1 MHCSYKHTHTHSK
14 TDRGG
19 QEKTE
24 TVGRGL
30 TTDVHSC
37 SQWSDGAFQMELNRN
52 ANRES
57 PEMKPGGVSD
67 GGRGAERNSTV
78 SSVCYLF
85 LISFFK
91 QHVGQSSCCVFCSS
105 KPVGKWRLS
114 CVGGRKNWMWD
125 LSSGSALHRCV
136 PVVRVWTF
144 ARNPSKRRYSE
155 DLGQSLYCRGCRQRF
170 LVTKWHDT
178 NQCAQIQAKVV
189 STWQSRDWYNPNKI
203 WNWTSYSKLL
213 KQ

>member
-1 MHCSYKHTHTHSK
+1 MQGQTHACVSHPTTLVDVKTTSFGLCLYIYTHNYYSGATVKVNALQLQTHTHTHSK
-14 TDRGG
+14 TDGGG

-91 QHVGQSSCCVFCSS
+91 QHVGQSSCCVFCSL
-105 KPVGKWRLS
+105 KPVGK
-114 CVGGRKNWMWD
+114 
-125 LSSGSALHRCV
+125 
-136 PVVRVWTF
+136 
-144 ARNPSKRRYSE
+144 
-155 DLGQSLYCRGCRQRF
+155 
-170 LVTKWHDT
+170 
-178 NQCAQIQAKVV
+178 
-189 STWQSRDWYNPNKI
+189 
-203 WNWTSYSKLL
+203 
-213 KQ
+213 